1 MFQKME
7 VIGRLGRKPEM
18 KFTPAGAMVTSFSVA
33 TDNKY
38 TNAAG
43 EAVKETV
50 WFRVQ
55 VWGKMAEACNTYLD
69 KGSLVFVSGR
79 MVADKVTGAPKIF
92 NKADGTPSTS
102 FEINA
107 REVKF
112 LSTKSEQSAPNNAE
126 INVPEDDVPF

>member
-1 MFQKME
+1 MYQKIE

-18 KFTPAGAMVTSFSVA
+18 KFTPTGQAVTSFSVA

-43 EAVKETV
+43 EAVKETS

-69 KGSLVFVSGR
+69 KGSLVFVSGI
-79 MVADKVTGAPKIF
+79 VP
-92 NKADGTPSTS
+92 TS
-102 FEINA
+102 F
-107 REVKF
+107 
-112 LSTKSEQSAPNNAE
+112 L
-126 INVPEDDVPF
+126 